1 MTVKAKLQS
10 ITVYD
15 TGKVDY
21 IFVDRKNMHYFRTR
35 RHVGPGNIARLL
47 QATAGEFHQLKGQN
61 ILGQCVLLWPI
72 FERPYR
78 PFARK

>member
-21 IFVDRKNMHYFRTR
+21 VFVDRRNTHYLRTR
-35 RHVGPGNIARLL
+35 RQVRPGNIARLL
-47 QATAGEFHQLKGQN
+47 QATAGEFHQLNGQN
-61 ILGQCVLLWPI
+61 ILGQCTLLWPI

-78 PFARK
+78 NFCK